1 MKPIDDYIYNE
12 DDLPLDQNTVAE
24 LSIECKFQKNIS
36 IWIWISSK
44 KAFFRTIFAK

>member
-24 LSIECKFQKNIS
+24 LSIECKFQKKHFDLDLNLV
-36 IWIWISSK
+36 K
-44 KAFFRTIFAK
+44 KGIFPYYIC